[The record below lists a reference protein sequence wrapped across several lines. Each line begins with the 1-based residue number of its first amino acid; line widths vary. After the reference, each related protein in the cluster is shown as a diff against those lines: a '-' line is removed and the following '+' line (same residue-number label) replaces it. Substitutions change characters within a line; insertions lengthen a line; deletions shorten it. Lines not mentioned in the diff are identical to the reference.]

1 MTRFV
6 DNYFRRFKAEAEKGE
21 EYWEVAIL
29 TADYN
34 AFKDLIPVPLSIGDS
49 EAAELHAIG
58 VFKEKQK
65 ALKDGDQQ
73 DGVVLPTAGS

>member
-6 DNYFRRFKAEAEKGE
+6 DNCFRRFKVEAERGE

-29 TADYN
+29 TVDYN
-34 AFKDLIPVPLSIGDS
+34 AFRDLIPVPLSIGDS
-49 EAAELHAIG
+49 VAAVHHAIE

-65 ALKDGDQQ
+65 RDSPSQSPESSG
-73 DGVVLPTAGS
+73 